1 VQQRI
6 KQLAIEEK
14 KNAQALA
21 RYMREEE
28 RNDLAETTATAQSAV
43 LLNELRVWREKV
55 SKLQSAKERDEA
67 ARRNQAANTETVQ
80 NENRQMAE

>member
-1 VQQRI
+1 
-6 KQLAIEEK
+6 
-14 KNAQALA
+14 
-21 RYMREEE
+21 MREEE

>member
-1 VQQRI
+1 
-6 KQLAIEEK
+6 
-14 KNAQALA
+14 
-21 RYMREEE
+21 MREEE

-43 LLNELRVWREKV
+43 LLNELRVWREKVV